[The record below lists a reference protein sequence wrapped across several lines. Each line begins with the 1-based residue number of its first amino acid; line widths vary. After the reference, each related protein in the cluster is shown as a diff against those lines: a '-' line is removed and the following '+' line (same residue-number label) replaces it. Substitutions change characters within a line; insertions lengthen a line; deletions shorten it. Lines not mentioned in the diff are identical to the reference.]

1 MGDGS
6 TRPARLA
13 APGSARARGNR
24 MSPAFIAC
32 LPVPMASGA
41 GTGGTSDAGAPAPA
55 SAEPV
60 ETRIAGSAVADAPPA
75 AGGVGGVRPASTE
88 ADAAGLGAGP
98 AAGRRRSPRP
108 TDNAGADDLPDRRG
122 HRRIVPACGLPPDAP
137 GHGEIAGTLD
147 DSRAGPVAGSGA
159 RRGARPDRLEVT
171 AAADPVRGTMSRYG
185 LGDGGEDGWHRF
197 RRGGGPGCGSRY
209 REWGAHP
216 EWRGVA
222 AADGLSPGE
231 RVLDRT
237 AGRGPSMAADMPAG
251 RGAIRIGRRGR
262 RPRPGRGRVLRP
274 GAPGGRRH
282 GPPRCRPRRR
292 KLRGGR
298 PGMDQAGESA
308 RCPLRARPCP
318 ISPVRR
324 FVPTGRFDP
333 VTVRAS
339 PPLPA
344 GPHLPPRARPPP
356 PAPGKGGRPR

>member
-13 APGSARARGNR
+13 APGSARARGDR

-32 LPVPMASGA
+32 RPVPMASGA

-75 AGGVGGVRPASTE
+75 AGRFGGARPASTE
-88 ADAAGLGAGP
+88 AEAAGFGPGP
-98 AAGRRRSPRP
+98 A
-108 TDNAGADDLPDRRG
+108 
-122 HRRIVPACGLPPDAP
+122 
-137 GHGEIAGTLD
+137 
-147 DSRAGPVAGSGA
+147 AGSGA

-171 AAADPVRGTMSRYG
+171 AAADPVRGTMPRYG
-185 LGDGGEDGWHRF
+185 FGDGGEDGWHRF

-237 AGRGPSMAADMPAG
+237 AGRGPSMSADVPAD
-251 RGAIRIGRRGR
+251 RGAIRIGRRHAGGADGRRGR

-324 FVPTGRFDP
+324 FVPTGRFGS

-344 GPHLPPRARPPP
+344 GPHLPPRSRPSP